1 MVSEKSYD
9 LEAESVVHFVS
20 SLQFKSFTREIVK
33 RRAFPKYC

>member
-9 LEAESVVHFVS
+9 LEADSVVHFVS
-20 SLQFKSFTREIVK
+20 SLQFKCFTRQIVK